1 MNKLSLTRFLLP
13 LGFQIALICA
23 IPAQAIYTHLTGTP
37 VILQT
42 VPVDPYDF
50 LRGYSQTLRYD
61 ISRLETVKALS
72 GWETVVRQT
81 HRFNETSP
89 PNGTT
94 VYVILQAP
102 EEENS
107 RLPPSPWRAIAVR
120 HQPPVDLSQ
129 DQVALQGKLNRN
141 WVDYG
146 LERYYFPEAQREKI
160 NNKINQLQNN
170 GDDERPFV
178 VEVKVDEAGNAVPIN
193 LWLGDE
199 KYRF

>member
-81 HRFNETSP
+81 HRLDEASP

-107 RLPPSPWRAIAVR
+107 TPPPSPWRAIAVR
-120 HQPPVDLSQ
+120 HEPPVDLPQ
-129 DQVALQGKLNRN
+129 NQVALQGKLNRN

-146 LERYYFPEAQREKI
+146 LERYYFPEAQRES
-160 NNKINQLQNN
+160 INQDINQRQRDNN
-170 GDDERPFV
+170 EERPFV
-178 VEVKVDEAGNAVPIN
+178 VEVKVDEGGNAVPIS
-193 LWLGDE
+193 LWLGNQ